1 MNLTLTLTLLPQT
14 FAVCRLDPA
23 EPVPSW
29 AMSGDLC
36 SVTRTPTE
44 LSVMCPQASAPAGVQ
59 AEADWRCFAVAGPLD
74 FSLTGILASLAE
86 PLAAAGIAIFAL
98 STYETDY
105 LLVKGRQIAH
115 AVEVL
120 AQAGHRIQP
129 FG

>member
-1 MNLTLTLTLLPQT
+1 MNLTLTLLPQT

-29 AMSGDLC
+29 AVSGDLF
-36 SVTRTPTE
+36 SVTRTPAE
-44 LSVMCPQASAPAGVQ
+44 LSVVCPQASVPEGVQ
-59 AEADWRCFAVAGPLD
+59 AETDWRCIAVAGPLD

-105 LLVKGRQIAH
+105 LLVKSRQIAY

-120 AQAGHRIQP
+120 SQAGHRFRP